1 MTATPTAARRRAA
14 LAKIHVARQR
24 LALCEESYRDLL
36 RRVAGVDSAAA
47 LDQRGIDAV
56 LREFRRLGFA
66 DRPLPARAQGRKIR
80 AIWADL
86 VALGAVEAEDP
97 EAALRAFVARQT
109 RSAAQPQGVGAVEWL
124 DSRQAS
130 LVLEGLKAWRAR
142 AARSRSR

>member
-1 MTATPTAARRRAA
+1 MGTAKGSPASRRRA

-24 LALCEESYRDLL
+24 LALCEDSYRDLL

-47 LDQRGIDAV
+47 LDVRGFDAV

-66 DRPLPARAQGRKIR
+66 DAPLPARAQARKIR

-97 EAALRAFVARQT
+97 EAALRAFLVRQT
-109 RSAAQPQGVGAVEWL
+109 RTPAAPAGVERVEWL
-124 DSRQAS
+124 DSQQANR
-130 LVLEGLKAWRAR
+130 VLEGLKAWRAR
-142 AARSRSR
+142 AARRRP